1 MRDWFWWNDV
11 LSTTLKNP
19 FMIYPKVFAYALAGA
34 LFYLGASP
42 AVAIETQAKQAI
54 LVDFE
59 TGAVLFEKNAY
70 ESMAPSSMSKL
81 MTIYMVFERLRD
93 GQLSL
98 EDKFSVSIKAW
109 RKGGSKMFVKEGD
122 KVSIEDLIRGVVV
135 QSGNDACIVIAE
147 GLSGDE
153 ETFAQEMTERG
164 RELGLE
170 NSVFKNATGWPDLGH
185 TMTARDL
192 VVLAKRT
199 VQDFPEFFHYYSEK
213 NFTYNGIPQGN
224 RNPLLYKN
232 VGADGL
238 KTGHTKLGG
247 FGLVASAERRGR
259 RLILVLNG
267 LPSIK
272 ARSKESERLLEWGFR
287 EFNNYR
293 LYSAGDIVTQAA
305 VWLGDADQVP
315 LVIENDLVITMP
327 KKSRRKMKVTTRF
340 EEPISA
346 PIRAGQESALLEVS
360 APGFETLEIP
370 LVAGEGVGQ
379 LGALGRVVPALNYL
393 IWGSINELKQQQ

>member
-1 MRDWFWWNDV
+1 M
-11 LSTTLKNP
+11 
-19 FMIYPKVFAYALAGA
+19 FAYALFGVLLCLDAK
-34 LFYLGASP
+34 P
-42 AVAIETQAKQAI
+42 AIAIETQAKQAI

-59 TGAVLFEKNAY
+59 TGAVLFEKNAD

-81 MTIYMVFERLRD
+81 MTIYLVFERLRD
-93 GQLSL
+93 GRLSL
-98 EDKFSVSIKAW
+98 EDKLSVSTKAW

-122 KVSIEDLIRGVVV
+122 RVSIEDLIRGVVV

-185 TMTARDL
+185 TMTSRDL
-192 VVLAKRT
+192 TILAKRT

-238 KTGHTKLGG
+238 KTGHTELGG
-247 FGLVASAERRGR
+247 FGLVASAERGGR
-259 RLILVLNG
+259 RLLLVLNG

-293 LYSAGDIVTQAA
+293 LYLAGDTVAQAA
-305 VWLGDADQVP
+305 VWLGDAEEVP

-327 KKSRRKMKVTTRF
+327 KKSRRKMKVSTRF

-346 PIRAGQESALLEVS
+346 PIRAGQESALLVVS

-370 LVAGEGVGQ
+370 LVAGEGVGR
-379 LGALGRVVPALNYL
+379 LGALGRVVSALNYL
-393 IWGSINELKQQQ
+393 IWGSLNELKEQQ

>member
-1 MRDWFWWNDV
+1 M
-11 LSTTLKNP
+11 
-19 FMIYPKVFAYALAGA
+19 FAYALFGVLLCLDAK
-34 LFYLGASP
+34 P
-42 AVAIETQAKQAI
+42 AIAIETQAKQAI

-59 TGAVLFEKNAY
+59 TGAVLFEKNAD

-93 GQLSL
+93 GRLSL
-98 EDKFSVSIKAW
+98 EDKLSVSTKAW

-122 KVSIEDLIRGVVV
+122 RVSIEDLIRGVVV

-185 TMTARDL
+185 TMTSRDL
-192 VVLAKRT
+192 TILAKRT

-213 NFTYNGIPQGN
+213 NFTYNGIRQGN

-238 KTGHTKLGG
+238 KTGHTELGG
-247 FGLVASAERRGR
+247 FGLVASAERGGR
-259 RLILVLNG
+259 RLLLVLNG

-293 LYSAGDIVTQAA
+293 LYLAGDTVAQAA
-305 VWLGDADQVP
+305 VWLGDAEEVP

-327 KKSRRKMKVTTRF
+327 KKSRRKMKVSTRF

-346 PIRAGQESALLEVS
+346 PIRAGQESALLVVS

-370 LVAGEGVGQ
+370 LVAGEGVGR
-379 LGALGRVVPALNYL
+379 LGALGRVVSALNYL
-393 IWGSINELKQQQ
+393 IWGSLNELKEQQ

>member
-1 MRDWFWWNDV
+1 M
-11 LSTTLKNP
+11 TYHK
-19 FMIYPKVFAYALAGA
+19 ALACSLVGA
-34 LFYLGASP
+34 FFCLAAPPP
-42 AVAIETQAKQAI
+42 AAAIETQAKQAL

-59 TGAVLFEKNAY
+59 TGAVLLEKNAD

-93 GQLSL
+93 GRLSL
-98 EDKFSVSIKAW
+98 EDRLPVSTKAW
-109 RKGGSKMFVKEGD
+109 RKGGSKMFVKEKD
-122 KVSIEDLIRGVVV
+122 KVSVEDLIRGVVV

-153 ETFAQEMTERG
+153 GAFAREMTERG
-164 RELGLE
+164 HELGLE
-170 NSVFKNATGWPDLGH
+170 NSVFKNSTGWPDLGH
-185 TMTARDL
+185 TMTSKDL
-192 VVLAKRT
+192 AILAQRT
-199 VQDFPEFFHYYSEK
+199 IRDFPEYFHYYAEK
-213 NFTYNGIPQGN
+213 NFTYNGIRQSN

-232 VGADGL
+232 LGADGL

-247 FGLVASAERRGR
+247 FGLVASAERKGR

-272 ARSKESERLLEWGFR
+272 TRSKESERLLEWGFR

-293 LYSAGDIVTQAA
+293 LFSAGDTVAQAA

-315 LVIENDLVITMP
+315 LVIENDLTITMP
-327 KKSRRKMKVTTRF
+327 RKSRRKMKVSAHF
-340 EEPISA
+340 EGPVPA
-346 PIRAGQESALLEVS
+346 PIRAGHEVALLEVS

-370 LVAGEGVGQ
+370 LVAGEGVGR
-379 LGALGRVVPALNYL
+379 LGPLERVVSALNFL
-393 IWGSINELKQQQ
+393 IWGSINKLQQQQ

>member
-1 MRDWFWWNDV
+1 M
-11 LSTTLKNP
+11 T
-19 FMIYPKVFAYALAGA
+19 YPRMFAYALFGV
-34 LFYLGASP
+34 LLCLGAKP
-42 AVAIETQAKQAI
+42 AIAIETQAKQAI
-54 LVDFE
+54 LVDSE
-59 TGAVLFEKNAY
+59 TGAVLFEKNAD

-93 GQLSL
+93 GRLSL
-98 EDKFSVSIKAW
+98 EDKLSVSTKAW

-192 VVLAKRT
+192 TILAQRT

-213 NFTYNGIPQGN
+213 NFTYNGISQGN

-238 KTGHTKLGG
+238 KTGHTEIGG

-259 RLILVLNG
+259 RLLLVLNG

-293 LYSAGDIVTQAA
+293 LYLAGDTVTQAA
-305 VWLGDADQVP
+305 VWLGDAEEVP

-327 KKSRRKMKVTTRF
+327 KKSRRKMKVITRF

-346 PIRAGQESALLEVS
+346 PIRAGQESAQLVVS

-370 LVAGEGVGQ
+370 LVAGEGVGR
-379 LGALGRVVPALNYL
+379 LGALGRVVSALNYL
-393 IWGSINELKQQQ
+393 IWGSLNELKEQQ

>member
-1 MRDWFWWNDV
+1 M
-11 LSTTLKNP
+11 
-19 FMIYPKVFAYALAGA
+19 FAYALFGV
-34 LFYLGASP
+34 LLCLGAKP
-42 AVAIETQAKQAI
+42 AIAIETQAKQAI
-54 LVDFE
+54 LVDSE
-59 TGAVLFEKNAY
+59 TGAVLFEKNAD

-93 GQLSL
+93 GRLSL
-98 EDKFSVSIKAW
+98 EDKLSVSTKAW

-192 VVLAKRT
+192 TILAQRT

-213 NFTYNGIPQGN
+213 NFTYNGIRQGN

-238 KTGHTKLGG
+238 KTGHTEIGG

-259 RLILVLNG
+259 RLLLVLNG

-293 LYSAGDIVTQAA
+293 LYLAGDTVTQAA
-305 VWLGDADQVP
+305 VWLGDAEEVP

-327 KKSRRKMKVTTRF
+327 KKSRRKMKVITRF

-346 PIRAGQESALLEVS
+346 PIRAGQESAQLVVS

-370 LVAGEGVGQ
+370 LVAGEGVGR
-379 LGALGRVVPALNYL
+379 LGALGRVVSALNYL
-393 IWGSINELKQQQ
+393 IWGSLNELKEQQ

>member
-1 MRDWFWWNDV
+1 M
-11 LSTTLKNP
+11 T
-19 FMIYPKVFAYALAGA
+19 YPRMFAYALFGVLLCLDAK
-34 LFYLGASP
+34 P
-42 AVAIETQAKQAI
+42 AIAIETQAKQAI

-59 TGAVLFEKNAY
+59 TGAVLFEKNAD

-81 MTIYMVFERLRD
+81 MTIYLVFERLRD
-93 GQLSL
+93 GRLSL
-98 EDKFSVSIKAW
+98 EDKLSVSTKAW

-122 KVSIEDLIRGVVV
+122 RVSIEDLIRGVVV

-185 TMTARDL
+185 TMTSRDL
-192 VVLAKRT
+192 TILAKRT

-238 KTGHTKLGG
+238 KTGHTELGG
-247 FGLVASAERRGR
+247 FGLVASAERGGR
-259 RLILVLNG
+259 RLLLVLNG

-293 LYSAGDIVTQAA
+293 LYLAGDTVAQAA
-305 VWLGDADQVP
+305 VWLGDAEEVP

-327 KKSRRKMKVTTRF
+327 KKSRRKMKVSTRF

-346 PIRAGQESALLEVS
+346 PIRAGQESALLVVS

-370 LVAGEGVGQ
+370 LVAGEGVGR
-379 LGALGRVVPALNYL
+379 LGALGRVVSALNYL
-393 IWGSINELKQQQ
+393 IWGSLNELKEQQ

>member
-1 MRDWFWWNDV
+1 M
-11 LSTTLKNP
+11 
-19 FMIYPKVFAYALAGA
+19 FAYALFGV
-34 LFYLGASP
+34 LLCLGAKP
-42 AVAIETQAKQAI
+42 AIAIETQAKQAI
-54 LVDFE
+54 LVDSE
-59 TGAVLFEKNAY
+59 TGAVLFEKNAD

-93 GQLSL
+93 GRLSL
-98 EDKFSVSIKAW
+98 EDKLSVSTKAW

-192 VVLAKRT
+192 TILAQRT

-213 NFTYNGIPQGN
+213 NFTYNGISQGN

-238 KTGHTKLGG
+238 KTGHTEIGG

-259 RLILVLNG
+259 RLLLVLNG

-293 LYSAGDIVTQAA
+293 LYLAGDTVTQAA
-305 VWLGDADQVP
+305 VWLGDAEEVP

-327 KKSRRKMKVTTRF
+327 KKSRRKMKVITRF

-346 PIRAGQESALLEVS
+346 PIRAGQESAQLVVS

-370 LVAGEGVGQ
+370 LVAGEGVGR
-379 LGALGRVVPALNYL
+379 LGALGRVVSALNYL
-393 IWGSINELKQQQ
+393 IWGSLNELKEQQ

>member
-1 MRDWFWWNDV
+1 M
-11 LSTTLKNP
+11 
-19 FMIYPKVFAYALAGA
+19 FAYALFGVLLCLDAK
-34 LFYLGASP
+34 P
-42 AVAIETQAKQAI
+42 AIAIETQAKQAI

-59 TGAVLFEKNAY
+59 TGAVLFEKNAD

-93 GQLSL
+93 GRLSL
-98 EDKFSVSIKAW
+98 EDKLSVSTKAW

-122 KVSIEDLIRGVVV
+122 RVSIEDLIRGVVV

-185 TMTARDL
+185 TMTSRDL
-192 VVLAKRT
+192 TILAKRT

-238 KTGHTKLGG
+238 KTGHTELGG
-247 FGLVASAERRGR
+247 FGLVASAERGGR
-259 RLILVLNG
+259 RLLLVLNG

-293 LYSAGDIVTQAA
+293 LYLAGDTVAQAA
-305 VWLGDADQVP
+305 VWLGDAEEVP

-327 KKSRRKMKVTTRF
+327 KKSRRKMKVSTRF

-346 PIRAGQESALLEVS
+346 PIRAGQESALLVVS

-370 LVAGEGVGQ
+370 LVAGEGVGR
-379 LGALGRVVPALNYL
+379 LGALGRVVSALNYL
-393 IWGSINELKQQQ
+393 IWGSLNELKEQQ

>member
-1 MRDWFWWNDV
+1 MWNDV
-11 LSTTLKNP
+11 PSAALKTP
-19 FMIYPKVFAYALAGA
+19 SMTYPRMFAYALFGVLLCLDAK
-34 LFYLGASP
+34 P
-42 AVAIETQAKQAI
+42 AIAIETQAKQAI

-59 TGAVLFEKNAY
+59 TGAVLFEKNAD

-93 GQLSL
+93 GRLSL
-98 EDKFSVSIKAW
+98 EDKLSVSTKAW

-122 KVSIEDLIRGVVV
+122 RVSIEDLIRGVVV

-185 TMTARDL
+185 TMTSRDL
-192 VVLAKRT
+192 TILAKRT

-213 NFTYNGIPQGN
+213 NFTYNGIRQGN

-238 KTGHTKLGG
+238 KTGHTELGG
-247 FGLVASAERRGR
+247 FGLVASAERGGR
-259 RLILVLNG
+259 RLLLVLNG

-293 LYSAGDIVTQAA
+293 LYLAGDTVAQAA
-305 VWLGDADQVP
+305 VWLGDAEEVP

-327 KKSRRKMKVTTRF
+327 KKSRCKMKVSTRF

-346 PIRAGQESALLEVS
+346 PIRAGQESALLVVS

-370 LVAGEGVGQ
+370 LVAGEGVGR
-379 LGALGRVVPALNYL
+379 LGALGRVVSALNYL
-393 IWGSINELKQQQ
+393 IWGSLNELKEQQ

>member
-1 MRDWFWWNDV
+1 M
-11 LSTTLKNP
+11 
-19 FMIYPKVFAYALAGA
+19 FAYALFGVLLCLDAK
-34 LFYLGASP
+34 P
-42 AVAIETQAKQAI
+42 AIAIETQAKQAI

-59 TGAVLFEKNAY
+59 TGAVLFEKNAD

-81 MTIYMVFERLRD
+81 MTIYLVFERLRD
-93 GQLSL
+93 GRLSL
-98 EDKFSVSIKAW
+98 EDKLSVSTKAW

-122 KVSIEDLIRGVVV
+122 RVSIEDLIRGVVV

-185 TMTARDL
+185 TMTSRDL
-192 VVLAKRT
+192 TILAKRT
-199 VQDFPEFFHYYSEK
+199 VQDFPEFFHYYPEK
-213 NFTYNGIPQGN
+213 NFTYNGIPQSN

-238 KTGHTKLGG
+238 KTGHTELGG
-247 FGLVASAERRGR
+247 FGLVASAERGGR
-259 RLILVLNG
+259 RLLLVLNG

-293 LYSAGDIVTQAA
+293 LYLAGDTVAQAA
-305 VWLGDADQVP
+305 VWLGDAEEVP

-327 KKSRRKMKVTTRF
+327 KKSRRKMKVSTRF

-346 PIRAGQESALLEVS
+346 PIRAGQESALLVVS

-370 LVAGEGVGQ
+370 LVAGEGVGR
-379 LGALGRVVPALNYL
+379 LGALGRVVSALNYL
-393 IWGSINELKQQQ
+393 IWGSLNELKEQQ